1 MLKVEINSK
10 GERFSMPWDEERFSL
25 SLKKREVVLRF
36 PGEIRIYQLN
46 TIKGNTIIAGALKDI
61 KKLSRVYEKEVLT

>member
-1 MLKVEINSK
+1 MLKVEISNR

-36 PGEIRIYQLN
+36 PGEVRIYQLN

-61 KKLSRVYEKEVLT
+61 KKLGQIHERRY

>member
-1 MLKVEINSK
+1 MLKVEINNR

-46 TIKGNTIIAGALKDI
+46 TIQGNTIIAGALKDI
-61 KKLSRVYEKEVLT
+61 KKLTQIHERRD

>member
-1 MLKVEINSK
+1 MLRVEINNR
-10 GERFSMPWDEERFSL
+10 GEKFNMPWDEERFSL

-46 TIKGNTIIAGALKDI
+46 TIKGNTIIAGALKDV
-61 KKLSRVYEKEVLT
+61 KKIHEEVLT